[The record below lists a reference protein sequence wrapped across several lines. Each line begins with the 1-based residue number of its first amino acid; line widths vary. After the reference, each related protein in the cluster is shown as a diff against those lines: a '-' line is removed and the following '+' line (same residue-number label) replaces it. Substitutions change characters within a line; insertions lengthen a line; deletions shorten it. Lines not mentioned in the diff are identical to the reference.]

1 MEMIMIA
8 LKSAKNPLFIII
20 TNLFSTWNSK
30 ILETNLRA
38 LRTSSEELRVQKND
52 VERRV
57 NFHEQHEFMQ
67 RLEQVQNWMLK
78 EEAIQTE
85 VQDVLDRVSQK
96 LEELCCGGYCSTK
109 YFTSYRYLEIVAKKL
124 KEVTALRTNG
134 AFPVVAVPLLNG
146 TPIDSPGLLESRQRS
161 FSEHA
166 IRHITNNFSSVIGTG
181 GFGKVCHGTM
191 NQNQVAVKLLS
202 LSSSQGPNEFKNEVA
217 T

>member
-1 MEMIMIA
+1 M
-8 LKSAKNPLFIII
+8 PLL
-20 TNLFSTWNSK
+20 LFSTRNLQ
-30 ILETNLRA
+30 ILETKLQA

-57 NFHEQHEFMQ
+57 NFHEQYEFMK

-78 EEAIQTE
+78 EEATQTE
-85 VQDVLDRVSQK
+85 VHEVLNRVSQK
-96 LEELCCGGYCSTK
+96 LEKLCCGGYCSKK
-109 YFTSYRYLEIVAKKL
+109 YLISDRYVRIVARKL
-124 KEVTALRTNG
+124 KEVTALRNSG

-146 TPIDSPGLLESRQRS
+146 TPIESPGLLESRQRS

-181 GFGKVCHGTM
+181 GVGKVCHGTL

-202 LSSSQGPNEFKNEVA
+202 LSSSQGPNEFQNEVA
-217 T
+217 SYIIPLCIISY